1 MYFFS
6 IAATLDTLFVSIHN
20 NLLFLQPEFP
30 NMRNRLLYIFI
41 LLTLSPLGFS
51 QEPAQDSIV
60 PKNPKS
66 APSLPIDST
75 FVTFTDIHFDSIFL
89 NTKRVIDTNTFNTPV
104 FDPLEKHHTIYSTLS
119 NVGLAHKSMRFDN
132 IRETGFD
139 MSLPSFNAYIKNERN
154 MVSYQSVLPYSE
166 LRYVMTSG
174 DKEQHLDF
182 RFGRQIWKRL
192 FLSFGFRPEI
202 SPGVFKNNRS
212 FNTSFWVNVHY
223 ITESQRY
230 AAMVYA
236 YRNRL
241 EMQENGGIV
250 KDESYTSH
258 TESDNSVLSTNLS
271 NAVNYV
277 KSSGVG
283 LEHYF
288 NLLPQKVQVKAEK
301 PRPRP
306 TIDSLSVDSLLT
318 IQDTTAIDSLSVD
331 SLLTVQ
337 DTTAIDSLSVDSLL
351 RLQDSTAIDT
361 LPVRYTT
368 KKRKFTL
375 GRICHEFNYQLNQL
389 YYNETSPSVAFFR
402 PYDTLLNTS
411 KTTDST
417 IVQAIRN
424 TLKWNNLGYRRYE
437 DDIPFYFYAGLTHG
451 FYKVKLYDYVE
462 GETVLARNYQQL
474 SVNGGIIVNLFKST
488 RITGQ
493 ADLVALGYQIGD
505 FNIRGQWKQFIGTS
519 SKNFGFATFDAQFKR
534 QSANWFEESYYS
546 NHFRWDNDFRASTYL
561 TFDLKYTYKEYSI
574 GVKNTTVSQYI
585 YFGTDA
591 YPTQFDGTFNIWE
604 AYLSFHHAIKRFEFE
619 GFARLQKANNEDVIH
634 LPLVMARLR
643 FSYSIP
649 IFRKAATLQPILSV
663 SYFTKYFADAYM
675 PATRIFYLQN
685 DVEIGNYPFIDLA
698 LAIKVKKANIFVSYS
713 NMMLLTGNYNSFIA
727 PHYPMRSSKFFFGV
741 NWRLFN

>member
-1 MYFFS
+1 
-6 IAATLDTLFVSIHN
+6 
-20 NLLFLQPEFP
+20 
-30 NMRNRLLYIFI
+30 MRNRLFYIFI
-41 LLTLSPLGFS
+41 LLTLSLLCFS
-51 QEPAQDSIV
+51 QEPAQDSV
-60 PKNPKS
+60 VLKKPKET
-66 APSLPIDST
+66 PSLPVDSS
-75 FVTFTDIHFDSIFL
+75 FVTFSSIHFDSIFL
-89 NTKRVIDTNTFNTPV
+89 NKRRVIDTNTFYAPV
-104 FDPLEKHHTIYSTLS
+104 FDPLEKQHTIYSTLS
-119 NVGLAHKSMRFDN
+119 NIGLAHKSMQFN
-132 IRETGFD
+132 AKLETGFD
-139 MSLPSFNAYIKNERN
+139 MSLPSFVAYIQNERN

-174 DKEQHLDF
+174 DKELHFDF
-182 RFGRQIWKRL
+182 RFGRQITKRL
-192 FLSFGFRPEI
+192 FLSFDFRPEI
-202 SPGVFKNNRS
+202 SPGVFKNNKS
-212 FNTSFWVNVHY
+212 FNTSFWINLHY
-223 ITESQRY
+223 FTESQRY

-241 EMQENGGIV
+241 EMQENGGITN
-250 KDESYTSH
+250 DASYTSH
-258 TESDNSVLSTNLS
+258 TETDNSVISTHLN
-271 NAVNYV
+271 NAVNNI

-283 LEHYF
+283 IEHYF
-288 NLLPQKVQVKAEK
+288 NLLPLNTKVKAET
-301 PRPRP
+301 PQPHP
-306 TIDSLSVDSLLT
+306 IINNSSVDSLPVDSLPFDSLLVDSLPVDSLPVDSLLVDSLLT
-318 IQDTTAIDSLSVD
+318 KQDTIVT
-331 SLLTVQ
+331 
-337 DTTAIDSLSVDSLL
+337 
-351 RLQDSTAIDT
+351 DT
-361 LPVRYTT
+361 LPVQYDI

-389 YYNETSPSVAFFR
+389 YYNESSSSITFYR

-424 TLKWNNLGYRRYE
+424 TLKWNSLGYKRYD
-437 DDIPFYFYAGLTHG
+437 DDIPFYLYAGITHG
-451 FYKVKLYDYVE
+451 FYKVRQYDYLE
-462 GETVLARNYQQL
+462 DETVLSRNYQQL
-474 SVNGGIIVNLFKST
+474 SVNGGIIVNLFQST

-519 SKNFGFATFDAQFKR
+519 NKNFGFATFDAQFKR
-534 QSANWFEESYYS
+534 QSANWFEEEYYS

-561 TFDLKYTYKEYSI
+561 TFDLKYTYKDYCI
-574 GVKNTTVSQYI
+574 GVKNTSVSQYI
-585 YFGTDA
+585 YFGADA
-591 YPTQFDGTFNIWE
+591 YPTQFDGSINIWE
-604 AYLSFHHAIKRFEFE
+604 AYLSFHQSIKRFEFE

-675 PATRIFYLQN
+675 PATRTFYLQN

-713 NMMLLTGNYNSFIA
+713 NMMLLTGNYDSFIA
-727 PHYPMRSSKFFFGV
+727 PHYPMRSSKFFLGV